1 MKCYIKDYPRPQ
13 FVRREWQ
20 NLNGEWNFIFDNND
34 EGETKKYFKE
44 IPMDKKIIVP
54 FTYET
59 KLSGIGDES
68 VHYIV
73 WYNRKINIEK
83 EQLQNNK
90 VILNMEE
97 IDYLLMDEKRNY
109 KIEPSIIRN
118 INNMK

>member
-13 FVRREWQ
+13 FVRKEWES
-20 NLNGEWNFIFDNND
+20 LNGKWNFIFDDND

-90 VILNMEE
+90 VILNMED

>member
-73 WYNRKINIEK
+73 WYNRKI
-83 EQLQNNK
+83 
-90 VILNMEE
+90 LNMED